1 MNREKIAVRFLV
13 AGLLVTAFLWLA
25 ATVALVHWISDLI

>member
-1 MNREKIAVRFLV
+1 MAVRFLV

-25 ATVALVHWISDLI
+25 ATVALVSWISELL

>member
-1 MNREKIAVRFLV
+1 MAVRFLV

-25 ATVALVHWISDLI
+25 ATLALVHWISELL